1 MRDYTTGDM
10 PTDAETSG
18 GSTDQSEAVVVDL
31 PDQRGLFIIPLL
43 DVHHLSIYDING
55 RLWEAKEN
63 NGDMS
68 DIWKHHYT
76 S

>member
-10 PTDAETSG
+10 PADGETSDRG
-18 GSTDQSEAVVVDL
+18 TDQSEALVVDL
-31 PDQRGLFIIPLL
+31 PDQSGLFIIPLL
-43 DVHHLSIYDING
+43 YVHHLSIYDING
-55 RLWEAKEN
+55 RLQEAKEN